1 MVDIKKARDQPSAQ
15 KMEEDALKRLKDK
28 YKKVTDTAAEAT
40 TDTSDPTKKPPK
52 IPIFDD
58 EAEG

>member
-1 MVDIKKARDQPSAQ
+1 MADIKKARAQPSAQ

-28 YKKVTDTAAEAT
+28 YKKVTDKAAEAT
-40 TDTSDPTKKPPK
+40 TDTSDKKDKPPK